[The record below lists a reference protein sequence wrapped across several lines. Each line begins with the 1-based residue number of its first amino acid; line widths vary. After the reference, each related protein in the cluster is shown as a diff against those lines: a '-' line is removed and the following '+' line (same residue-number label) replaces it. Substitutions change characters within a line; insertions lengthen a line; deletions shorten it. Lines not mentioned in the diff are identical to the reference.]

1 MLMLGAALMVLAGV
15 VFGISTSFVLL
26 TLAAIIGTISPSGGE
41 VGAFLPIEQAG
52 LSQTIADRQRTQVF
66 AWYNLF
72 GSLATALGALVGGV
86 LVGAIQTAGASP
98 LTSYR
103 AVLWIYAA
111 LGVVLAIYFSRLSPS
126 VEVTPELVRSTAS
139 RFGLAHSR
147 GIVLRLSALF
157 AVDAFAGGFI
167 VQSLVAYWFF
177 VRFGVDPTALGAIFF
192 GTNLLAGLSAL
203 AASRIAGRI
212 GLIKTMVFTHIPSNM
227 LLMLVPLMPT
237 LRLPS

>member
-1 MLMLGAALMVLAGV
+1 
-15 VFGISTSFVLL
+15 
-26 TLAAIIGTISPSGGE
+26 
-41 VGAFLPIEQAG
+41 
-52 LSQTIADRQRTQVF
+52 
-66 AWYNLF
+66 
-72 GSLATALGALVGGV
+72 
-86 LVGAIQTAGASP
+86 
-98 LTSYR
+98 
-103 AVLWIYAA
+103 
-111 LGVVLAIYFSRLSPS
+111 
-126 VEVTPELVRSTAS
+126 VTPELVRSTAS

-237 LRLPS
+237 LPLAILILLLRSSLSQMDVPTRQSYVMAVVHPSERSAAAGITGIARSVGASFSPLITGALLSGGLLTIPFFAAGGLKIAYDLALYYNFRRLKPPEEVKPNPLSP